1 MPWYVTVYLLI
12 LAALAVASWQFAD
25 RVPGIVPA
33 WLRNGD
39 LLAAAGQI
47 LLTCA
52 YWNEDLRDL
61 LGLAAVPL
69 FAALVGWLLFAIGPA
84 VETTRTLLAASGGS
98 ARRIAL
104 HGYAGTAC
112 AFIVAAPALFCGF
125 RVALSALGV

>member
-1 MPWYVTVYLLI
+1 MPWYVVAYLLV

-25 RVPGIVPA
+25 RVPGFVPA

-52 YWNEDLRDL
+52 YWNEDLREM
-61 LGLAAVPL
+61 LGLAAAAL

-84 VETTRTLLAASGGS
+84 VEATRAMLMAAGGS
-98 ARRIAL
+98 TRKIAL

-112 AFIVAAPALFCGF
+112 AFVVAAPALFWGL
-125 RVALSALGV
+125 RVALSALGL

>member
-1 MPWYVTVYLLI
+1 MSAGAAEMPWYVVAYLLV

-25 RVPGIVPA
+25 RVPGFVPA

-52 YWNEDLRDL
+52 YWNEDLREM
-61 LGLAAVPL
+61 LGLAAAAL

-84 VETTRTLLAASGGS
+84 VPALLAAWWWT
-98 ARRIAL
+98 RE
-104 HGYAGTAC
+104 
-112 AFIVAAPALFCGF
+112 P
-125 RVALSALGV
+125 VALAPPPSWPTRPDSRGPWARHR